1 MANTIILKK
10 SSVAAKVPLVG
21 DLVYGELAL
30 NYADGLLY
38 YKTAGNSIAS
48 LGGGSGFTGGT
59 VANVTTFSNTV
70 TMSSDIVLNSRVFA
84 GGTTGTNGQVL
95 LATGTG
101 VQWSTL
107 SSTFNGGTITSPL
120 VINNTTAATST
131 NTGAL
136 QVVGGVGIGG
146 SLYVGGIV
154 TATNVFIGP
163 WAVSTSTG
171 GASFT
176 GGTVANTTT
185 FVSTV
190 TMSSDLVLS
199 SRVFA
204 GGNVGTN
211 GQVLTSTGAGVQWSA
226 SGGGVVFTLVPD
238 SPALTVGVGWAS
250 DNTAPGGVL
259 RMYNTQ
265 NDALITFTAVD
276 TQELVFTLQRDT
288 GWGQA
293 NVIIDGL
300 TVATITSYDAVG
312 GGFLIDVP
320 VIVNIGSTPKVVSL
334 VGLLTATPIVFTQ
347 IQFTSLAVTNV
358 AVTQGQVVAAA
369 AGFAMP

>member
-10 SSVAAKVPLVG
+10 SSVALKVPAVG

-30 NYADGLLY
+30 NYTDGLLY
-38 YKTAGNSIAS
+38 YKTAGNTIAS

-120 VINNTTAATST
+120 VINNTTSATST

-136 QVVGGVGIGG
+136 RVVGGVGIGG
-146 SLYVGGIV
+146 NLYVGGIV
-154 TATNVFIGP
+154 TATNMFIGP
-163 WAVSTSTG
+163 WAVSTST
-171 GASFT
+171 S
-176 GGTVANTTT
+176 
-185 FVSTV
+185 
-190 TMSSDLVLS
+190 
-199 SRVFA
+199 
-204 GGNVGTN
+204 
-211 GQVLTSTGAGVQWSA
+211 
-226 SGGGVVFTLVPD
+226 GGVVHTLVPD

-265 NDALITFTAVD
+265 NNALITFTAVD

-300 TVATITSYDAVG
+300 TVATITSFDAVG
-312 GGFLIDVP
+312 GGFLVDVP
-320 VIVNIGSTPKVVSL
+320 VTVNIGSTPKVVSL

-347 IQFTSLAVTNV
+347 IQFTSLAAAGGEVTLG
-358 AVTQGQVVAAA
+358 AVVAQSL
-369 AGFAMP
+369 GMAMP